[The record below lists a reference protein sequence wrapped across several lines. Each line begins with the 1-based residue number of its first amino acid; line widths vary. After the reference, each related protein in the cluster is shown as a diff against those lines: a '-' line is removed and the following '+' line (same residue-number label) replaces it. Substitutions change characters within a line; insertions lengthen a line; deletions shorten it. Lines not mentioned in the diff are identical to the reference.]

1 MLVTEWLTFHI
12 SSGSGDT
19 GFRSHEGTISV
30 ERQAE
35 EQTNGGPKNSKESGQ
50 GGKIQVSSSNFPL
63 VGDESFITY

>member
-1 MLVTEWLTFHI
+1 MHYNISLLSVPWTVVMLVTEWLTFHI

-35 EQTNGGPKNSKESGQ
+35 EQTKGGPKNS
-50 GGKIQVSSSNFPL
+50 
-63 VGDESFITY
+63 